1 MITGGNIIFLLCAY
15 LLGSIPSAVWI
26 GKYFYKTDV
35 REYGSGNAGATNVFR
50 VLGKKAGIPVL
61 LLDILKGFA
70 GVSLA
75 YLSIYPKGSNQLT
88 DLQLVLGIAALVGHI
103 FPVFAQFRG
112 GKGIATLLGII
123 LAIHLYAGLASIAV
137 FIIVLLAF
145 SYVSLASIIASIMFP
160 VIVVVIDKTCKQ
172 HSAAHETLI
181 PMLTNPL
188 IIFSILIPIMVL
200 ITHQKNIERLLRR
213 EESKSK
219 LIKKKK
225 KAEEPVTEETK

>member
-1 MITGGNIIFLLCAY
+1 MITGINIFFLILSY

-61 LLDILKGFA
+61 LLDILKGFG
-70 GVSLA
+70 GVSVA
-75 YLSIYPKGSNQLT
+75 YLSSYAKGSNQLT

-103 FPVFAQFRG
+103 FPLFAQFRG

-123 LAIHLYAGLASIAV
+123 LAIHLYAGLVSMGV
-137 FIIVLLAF
+137 FVIVLLI
-145 SYVSLASIIASIMFP
+145 SNYVSLASILSSILFP
-160 VIVVVIDKTCKQ
+160 FVILIIDKVCKQ
-172 HSAAHETLI
+172 SSTDGTLI
-181 PMLTNPL
+181 PVLTKPL
-188 IIFSILIPIMVL
+188 IVFSILIPIMVL

-219 LIKKKK
+219 LLRKKKK
-225 KAEEPVTEETK
+225 TEDPAETEVE

>member
-1 MITGGNIIFLLCAY
+1 MITVTNILFLLLAY

-26 GKYFYKTDV
+26 GKYFYQTDV

-61 LLDILKGFA
+61 LLDVIKGFA
-70 GVSLA
+70 GVSVA
-75 YLSIYPKGSNQLT
+75 YFSSYAKGSNQLT

-123 LAIHLYAGLASIAV
+123 LAIHLYAGLISMGV
-137 FIIVLLAF
+137 FIIVLLVF
-145 SYVSLASIIASIMFP
+145 NYVSLASIVSSIFFP
-160 VIVVVIDKTCKQ
+160 FIILIIDKVCKQ
-172 HSAAHETLI
+172 HCQDMTLI
-181 PMLTNPL
+181 PVLTKPL
-188 IIFSILIPIMVL
+188 IVFSILIPIMVL

-219 LIKKKK
+219 LIRKKK
-225 KAEEPVTEETK
+225 KASKSAEVELD